1 LVVLTVCQEVVM
13 GARCFW
19 RCGVAAVGLLL
30 CGVAGGEPGAGL
42 ERGGG
47 APDVAVGVAVVDAER
62 AARAGLM
69 IERAV
74 VYLRSR
80 QDPVSGGWGV
90 PAAAAAA
97 GEGGVGVDRSGFHLP
112 AVTGLVLTGMLM
124 DPGIGSDDASVRAGL
139 RYVLGFRQ
147 ADGGVYDRIL
157 PSYNTA
163 VVLSALARVEGDEE
177 ITELIPGLQD
187 FLRGL
192 QYGEGADE
200 RFGGGEAARRV
211 PREHPFYGGVGY
223 GRHGRP
229 DNSNLTVVLQALHD
243 SGVSAEDPAFE
254 RALVFLT
261 RTQMHEAVN
270 PMPWAKGSRQGGLV
284 YSTVENAESV
294 EGPAG
299 QSMAGE
305 IEETMDDGTVVS
317 RLRAY
322 GSMTYAGFKSFAF
335 AGLTRD
341 DERVRAAW
349 EWIRRNYTVEENPG
363 LGAAGYYYYV
373 LTFSRALSAWDE
385 SVVESVD
392 GSTGEVMA
400 RDWRADL
407 IDQLWEMQD
416 EDGSFRSIDER
427 WMEGDRVL
435 TTAYTLISLHH
446 AVGNVR

>member
-1 LVVLTVCQEVVM
+1 MRRSSGWLKC
-13 GARCFW
+13 GG
-19 RCGVAAVGLLL
+19 GVAAGVLFLLS
-30 CGVAGGEPGAGL
+30 GVAGGVP
-42 ERGGG
+42 
-47 APDVAVGVAVVDAER
+47 VAVGGDVGDGVVVGGAGGDVDR
-62 AARAGLM
+62 AARAERM

-90 PAAAAAA
+90 PAAATA
-97 GEGGVGVDRSGFHLP
+97 GEGGGGSDRSGFHLP

-139 RYVLGFRQ
+139 GYVLRFRQ

-163 VVLSALARVEGDEE
+163 VVLSALARVEGDDE
-177 ITELIPGLQD
+177 IAAMIPGLQD

-192 QYGEGADE
+192 QYGEGADAS
-200 RFGGGEAARRV
+200 RGGGEAAMRV
-211 PREHPFYGGVGY
+211 GRDHPFYGGVGY

-243 SGVSAEDPAFE
+243 SGVSADDPAFE

-261 RTQMHEAVN
+261 RTQMHESVN

-284 YSTVENAESV
+284 YSTVESAESV

-299 QSMAGE
+299 QSMAGM

-335 AGLTRD
+335 AGLTRE
-341 DERVRAAW
+341 DERVRLAW
-349 EWIRRNYTVEENPG
+349 EWIRQNYTVEENPG
-363 LGAAGYYYYV
+363 LGNAGYYYYV
-373 LTFSRALSAWDE
+373 LTFSRALTAWDE
-385 SVVESVD
+385 SVVEAVD
-392 GSTGEVMA
+392 GKTGEVLA
-400 RDWRADL
+400 RDWRNDL
-407 IDQLWEMQD
+407 IDRLWEMQE
-416 EDGSFRSIDER
+416 EDGAFRSVDER
-427 WMEGDRVL
+427 WMEGDSVL
-435 TTAYTLISLHH
+435 ITAYALISLQH
-446 AVGNVR
+446 AVGNAR